1 MRPALERL
9 SLIEEQLR
17 NGPAALPA
25 AEWQLR
31 RLLDPDLD
39 ADVAAQQ
46 QVYQGLRLAGR
57 RQLRRELTAL
67 HARLYGQP
75 RWLAWAWRLAAGLGI
90 TAH

>member
-31 RLLDPDLD
+31 RLLDPALD

-57 RQLRRELTAL
+57 RQLRRELAAL

-75 RWLAWAWRLAAGLGI
+75 RWLAWVQRLAAGLGI
-90 TAH
+90 TAY

>member
-25 AEWQLR
+25 AEWRLR

-39 ADVAAQQ
+39 TDVAAQQ
-46 QVYQGLRLAGR
+46 QVYQSLRLAGR
-57 RQLRRELTAL
+57 CQLRRELTAL
-67 HARLYGQP
+67 HARLYGKP
-75 RWLAWAWRLAAGLGI
+75 RWLAWVRRLVAGLGV
-90 TAH
+90 TTH